1 MKKILNLEEGYSFGS
16 FFELKIEA
24 QDLAK
29 EFGYS
34 FERKWLNLPQ
44 YRGELDRSP
53 QTQERIEE
61 MLPHVSLTSDRAKR
75 EILVSPIMR
84 DLIYYTKA
92 NVRIEYPIQSTEQL
106 QVVLDYFIKSH
117 QCIVVTFAK
126 GADTDFGMTELIASL
141 MALDR
146 WLEDPPQT
154 NLIGAITTG
163 RTWEFAR
170 LNRQS
175 KHIEQ
180 GLKVYDTLR
189 NFDVLMRILIQAT
202 TTKNQPNLKQ
212 EENDDD

>member
-1 MKKILNLEEGYSFGS
+1 MNVQ
-16 FFELKIEA
+16 ELCDIEA

-34 FERKWLNLPQ
+34 FQRKWLNLPQ
-44 YRGELDRSP
+44 YTGELNRSP

-92 NVRIEYPIQSTEQL
+92 NVRIEYPIHATGKL
-106 QVVLDYFIKSH
+106 QVVLDYFIKSER
-117 QCIVVTFAK
+117 CIVITFAK
-126 GADTDFGMTELIASL
+126 ESDTDFGMTELIASL
-141 MALDR
+141 IALDR

-154 NLIGAITTG
+154 NLIGAVTDG

-180 GLKVYDTLR
+180 GLEIYGFLK
-189 NFDVLMRILIQAT
+189 NFDALMRILVQVVIG
-202 TTKNQPNLKQ
+202 
-212 EENDDD
+212 EN

>member
-1 MKKILNLEEGYSFGS
+1 MTIQ
-16 FFELKIEA
+16 ELCDVET

-29 EFGYS
+29 DLGYS

-44 YRGELDRSP
+44 YTGELNRSP

-61 MLPHVSLTSDRAKR
+61 VLPHVSLTSDRAKR

-84 DLIYYTKA
+84 DLIHYTKA

-117 QCIVVTFAK
+117 QCIVITFAK

-154 NLIGAITTG
+154 NLIGAVTTG

-180 GLKVYDTLR
+180 GLENYGLLK
-189 NFDVLMRILIQAT
+189 NFDTMMRILVQT
-202 TTKNQPNLKQ
+202 VTG
-212 EENDDD
+212 EN

>member
-1 MKKILNLEEGYSFGS
+1 MTIQ
-16 FFELKIEA
+16 ELCDVEV
-24 QDLAK
+24 QDLVK

-44 YRGELDRSP
+44 YTGELDRSP

-61 MLPHVSLTSDRAKR
+61 ILPYVSLTSDRAKR
-75 EILVSPIMR
+75 EILVSPIIR
-84 DLIYYTKA
+84 DLIHYTKA
-92 NVRIEYPIQSTEQL
+92 KVRIEYPIQVTEKSQ
-106 QVVLDYFIKSH
+106 QILDYFIKSN
-117 QCIVVTFAK
+117 QCTVITFAK

-141 MALDR
+141 IALDR

-154 NLIGAITTG
+154 NLIGAVTTG

-180 GLKVYDTLR
+180 GLEMYDFFK
-189 NFDVLMRILIQAT
+189 NFDALMRILVQVVTGI
-202 TTKNQPNLKQ
+202 KQ
-212 EENDDD
+212 DEKLGSH

>member
-1 MKKILNLEEGYSFGS
+1 MKKILNLEEGYSLGS

-34 FERKWLNLPQ
+34 FERKWLKLPQ
-44 YRGELDRSP
+44 YTGELDRSP

-61 MLPHVSLTSDRAKR
+61 VLPHVSLTSDRAKR
-75 EILVSPIMR
+75 EILVSPIIR
-84 DLIYYTKA
+84 DLIHYTKA
-92 NVRIEYPIQSTEQL
+92 NVRTEYPIQTTEKSPR
-106 QVVLDYFIKSH
+106 VLDYFIKST
-117 QCIVVTFAK
+117 QCAVVTFAK

-141 MALDR
+141 IALDR

-154 NLIGAITTG
+154 HLIGAVTTG

-175 KHIEQ
+175 KNIEQ
-180 GLKVYDTLR
+180 GLEIYSLLK
-189 NFDVLMRILIQAT
+189 NFDALMRILVQAIT
-202 TTKNQPNLKQ
+202 GENQPNLKQ
-212 EENDDD
+212 EEK

>member
-1 MKKILNLEEGYSFGS
+1 MTVQ
-16 FFELKIEA
+16 ELCDIEA

-44 YRGELDRSP
+44 YIGELDRSQ

-61 MLPHVSLTSDRAKR
+61 VLPYVSLTSDRAKR

-92 NVRIEYPIQSTEQL
+92 NVRIEYPIKATEKL
-106 QVVLDYFIKSH
+106 QGVLDYFIKST
-117 QCIVVTFAK
+117 QCAVITFAK
-126 GADTDFGMTELIASL
+126 GADTDFGMTQLIASL

-154 NLIGAITTG
+154 HIIGAVTTG

-180 GLKVYDTLR
+180 GLEVYDFLK
-189 NFDVLMRILIQAT
+189 NFDALMRILVQVVIN
-202 TTKNQPNLKQ
+202 K
-212 EENDDD
+212 

>member
-1 MKKILNLEEGYSFGS
+1 MTIQ
-16 FFELKIEA
+16 ELCDVEV
-24 QDLAK
+24 QDLVK

-44 YRGELDRSP
+44 YTGELDRSP

-61 MLPHVSLTSDRAKR
+61 ILPYVSLTSDRAKR
-75 EILVSPIMR
+75 EILVSPIIR
-84 DLIYYTKA
+84 DLIHYTKA
-92 NVRIEYPIQSTEQL
+92 KVRIEYPIQTTEKSQ
-106 QVVLDYFIKSH
+106 QILDYFIKSN
-117 QCIVVTFAK
+117 QCTVITFAK

-141 MALDR
+141 IALDR

-154 NLIGAITTG
+154 NIIGAVTTG

-180 GLKVYDTLR
+180 GLEMYDFFK
-189 NFDVLMRILIQAT
+189 NFDALMRILVQVVTGI
-202 TTKNQPNLKQ
+202 KQ
-212 EENDDD
+212 DEKLGSH

>member
-1 MKKILNLEEGYSFGS
+1 MTIQ
-16 FFELKIEA
+16 ELCDIEA
-24 QDLAK
+24 QALAK

-61 MLPHVSLTSDRAKR
+61 VLPHVSLTSDRAKR
-75 EILVSPIMR
+75 EILVSPIIR
-84 DLIYYTKA
+84 DLIHYTKA
-92 NVRIEYPIQSTEQL
+92 NMRIEYPIQFTEEL

-117 QCIVVTFAK
+117 QCIVTTFAK
-126 GADTDFGMTELIASL
+126 EADTNFGMTELIASL
-141 MALDR
+141 MALDL

-154 NLIGAITTG
+154 HLIGAVTTG
-163 RTWEFAR
+163 RTWEFAK

-180 GLKVYDTLR
+180 GLEIYSLLK
-189 NFDVLMRILIQAT
+189 NFDTLMRILVQAVT
-202 TTKNQPNLKQ
+202 GENQ
-212 EENDDD
+212 

>member
-1 MKKILNLEEGYSFGS
+1 MKNILNSEEGYSFS
-16 FFELKIEA
+16 TFFELKIEA

-29 EFGYS
+29 KCGYS

-44 YRGELDRSP
+44 YEGELDRSP

-61 MLPHVSLTSDRAKR
+61 ILPHVSLTSDRAKR

-92 NVRIEYPIQSTEQL
+92 NVRIEYLIQATEKSQG
-106 QVVLDYFIKSH
+106 VLDYFIKST
-117 QCIVVTFAK
+117 QCAVITFAK
-126 GADTDFGMTELIASL
+126 GADTDLGMTELVASL
-141 MALDR
+141 ITLDR

-154 NLIGAITTG
+154 HLIGAVTTG

-175 KHIEQ
+175 QHIEQ
-180 GLKVYDTLR
+180 GLEIYDFLK
-189 NFDVLMRILIQAT
+189 NFDVLMRILVQT
-202 TTKNQPNLKQ
+202 VTGENQPNLKQ
-212 EENDDD
+212 EEK

>member
-1 MKKILNLEEGYSFGS
+1 MTIQ
-16 FFELKIEA
+16 ELCDIEV
-24 QDLAK
+24 QDLVK

-44 YRGELDRSP
+44 YTGELDRSP

-61 MLPHVSLTSDRAKR
+61 ILPYVSLTSDRAKR
-75 EILVSPIMR
+75 EILVSPIIR
-84 DLIYYTKA
+84 DLIHYTKA
-92 NVRIEYPIQSTEQL
+92 KVRIEYPIQVTEKSQ
-106 QVVLDYFIKSH
+106 QILDYFIKSN
-117 QCIVVTFAK
+117 QCTVITFAK

-141 MALDR
+141 IALDR

-154 NLIGAITTG
+154 NIIGAVTTG

-180 GLKVYDTLR
+180 GLEMYDFFK
-189 NFDVLMRILIQAT
+189 NFDALMRILVQVVTGI
-202 TTKNQPNLKQ
+202 KQ
-212 EENDDD
+212 DEKLGSH